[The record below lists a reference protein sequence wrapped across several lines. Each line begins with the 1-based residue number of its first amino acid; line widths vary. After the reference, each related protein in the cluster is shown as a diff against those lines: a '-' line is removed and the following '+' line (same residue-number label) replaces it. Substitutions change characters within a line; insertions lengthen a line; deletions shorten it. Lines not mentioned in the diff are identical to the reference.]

1 VPEQLLADR
10 VALVTGAA
18 HPEGIGRAICA
29 ALAEAGATVV
39 GVDLAGAEGLAE
51 IGGLACDVTDM
62 DQVNTLVDKVLT
74 NHGAIDVLVNNAGVG
89 VGSADFL
96 QITDE
101 DWDLSLAVNL
111 KGVANLCR
119 AVIPNMLGRGG
130 SIINVASLAGT
141 GAMQSIPACYTAS
154 KFAAVGLTKQL
165 AAQYAPHSIRVNAL
179 CPGSVVTQMHQ
190 QSLALLAETNGISI
204 EEAQALEDSHIPLGR
219 SAQPREVGQAAV
231 FLASDMGSYVTGVA
245 LPVAGGM
252 APGL

>member
-154 KFAAVGLTKQL
+154 KFAAVGLTK
-165 AAQYAPHSIRVNAL
+165 
-179 CPGSVVTQMHQ
+179 VVTQMHQ